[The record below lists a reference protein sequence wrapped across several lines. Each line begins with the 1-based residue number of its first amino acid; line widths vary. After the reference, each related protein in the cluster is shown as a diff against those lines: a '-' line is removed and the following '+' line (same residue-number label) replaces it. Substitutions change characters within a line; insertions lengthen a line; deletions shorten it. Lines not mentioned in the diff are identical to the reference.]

1 MIHLHPQ
8 LQSCIPRCL
17 RVFPQT
23 STEAHALQI
32 RVATGG
38 GGSKR
43 STLFPGGDG
52 GWRSEGAYVP
62 MVVLVIT
69 CAKGG
74 ESPQTPDLDPQ
85 GLPHT
90 CRENPLTPRS

>member
-1 MIHLHPQ
+1 
-8 LQSCIPRCL
+8 
-17 RVFPQT
+17 
-23 STEAHALQI
+23 
-32 RVATGG
+32 
-38 GGSKR
+38 
-43 STLFPGGDG
+43 
-52 GWRSEGAYVP
+52 

-90 CRENPLTPRS
+90 CRENPLTPRSEELSLTQMEPLHLPSRPLQSSAPGCPCV

>member
-38 GGSKR
+38 GFKEEHPLPWR
-43 STLFPGGDG
+43 
-52 GWRSEGAYVP
+52 GW
-62 MVVLVIT
+62 
-69 CAKGG
+69 
-74 ESPQTPDLDPQ
+74 
-85 GLPHT
+85 GL
-90 CRENPLTPRS
+90 EK

>member
-23 STEAHALQI
+23 SMEAHALQI

-38 GGSKR
+38 GVQRGAPS
-43 STLFPGGDG
+43 SL
-52 GWRSEGAYVP
+52 EGMGV
-62 MVVLVIT
+62 
-69 CAKGG
+69 G
-74 ESPQTPDLDPQ
+74 EVR
-85 GLPHT
+85 GLMY
-90 CRENPLTPRS
+90 LWLSW